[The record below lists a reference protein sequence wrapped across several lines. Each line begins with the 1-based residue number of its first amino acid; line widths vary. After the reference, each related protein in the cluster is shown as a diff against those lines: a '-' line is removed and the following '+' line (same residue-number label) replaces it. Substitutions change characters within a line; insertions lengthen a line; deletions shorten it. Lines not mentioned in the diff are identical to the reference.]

1 MLRGQYVPSVERIS
15 RSVLPSFTAHVT
27 NFPDPEGV
35 ADLRR
40 QCGAEWFLNWRNGKL
55 YGIPKV
61 DRPQRQIGRPQTLT
75 WGGANDHDHL
85 HLLTARLTD
94 QLPEK
99 FPERHVLR
107 QRPFLFVGK
116 KNEIVT
122 AATAGWR
129 DLDEL
134 VHHFKINPT
143 FELDSR
149 IIEVRPRDVQV
160 ALCLSIHTRWSIH
173 APLDRLVNAG
183 IDLGGLH
190 VVRRDPAEQRRL
202 VGRIARVSGEMV
214 ELAEAYD
221 DQRTIPVNE
230 VWLEGRR
237 DSFSRCLRHLLGQ
250 RYERFDDARSNEE
263 SKLLNGPAL
272 HDVLTKMQGYL
283 WDASPVKLTAD
294 LTCDISGVIDLK
306 NTSTFNTAVWLK
318 AARYCFDP
326 AKAQRS
332 DYAWPGLERYGPF
345 DRETFSKRTP
355 RILVVAPDI
364 AAGKVS
370 QFVKMFRDGIT
381 SLPGSRYEK
390 GFARTFGFV
399 NPDFVS
405 CAVPLHGSGGKRPC
419 DLYKQAVAEHL
430 ERDPTYD
437 AALVAIPDEH
447 ALLPDEISP
456 YLYAKAALLMAG
468 LPAQLARLSTLTK
481 GPKNLQYTMQNI
493 ATAMYA
499 KLGGVPWTVDQ
510 DQTVDDEIV
519 VGMGT
524 AEVSGSRF
532 EARQRHIGIT
542 TVFQGDGNY
551 LLSNLSRECS
561 YEDYPEVLR
570 RSMLAVLDEVKQRN
584 RWRAGETV
592 RVVFHATKPL
602 RNVEVAGIVDSCVK
616 EVCGEQTVQFAF
628 LTVNTDHAFKLID
641 PDQPGMPLFRG
652 SDQMKGVMAP
662 ERGTLVQLGR
672 YTRLVSTN
680 GPRLIKKAS
689 SPLPTPLLIHLHKQS
704 TYVDQTYL
712 SEQVLKFT
720 ALSWRSV
727 LPAERPV
734 TIYYSELIADLL
746 VRLRA
751 VPGWSAMGLNAK
763 LRASKWFL

>member
-1 MLRGQYVPSVERIS
+1 M
-15 RSVLPSFTAHVT
+15 
-27 NFPDPEGV
+27 
-35 ADLRR
+35 
-40 QCGAEWFLNWRNGKL
+40 
-55 YGIPKV
+55 
-61 DRPQRQIGRPQTLT
+61 
-75 WGGANDHDHL
+75 
-85 HLLTARLTD
+85 
-94 QLPEK
+94 
-99 FPERHVLR
+99 
-107 QRPFLFVGK
+107 
-116 KNEIVT
+116 
-122 AATAGWR
+122 
-129 DLDEL
+129 
-134 VHHFKINPT
+134 
-143 FELDSR
+143 
-149 IIEVRPRDVQV
+149 QV
-160 ALCLSIHTRWSIH
+160 ALCLSVQTRWNIY
-173 APLDRLVNAG
+173 APLDVLADAG

-190 VVRRDPAEQRRL
+190 VVRRDPAPEQRRL
-202 VGRIARVSGEMV
+202 VGRIGRVVGGVV

-221 DQRTIPVNE
+221 DLQTIPIDE

-237 DSFSRCLRHLLGQ
+237 DSFSRCLRHLLGS
-250 RYERFDDARSNEE
+250 RYERFDEARLTEE
-263 SKLLNGPAL
+263 SKLLSGPAL
-272 HDVLTKMQGYL
+272 HDLLGKMQSYL
-283 WDASPVKLTAD
+283 WDASPVRLTAD
-294 LTCDISGVIDLK
+294 LTCDIGGVIELK
-306 NTSTFNTAVWLK
+306 NTATFKTIVRLK

-332 DYAWPGLERYGPF
+332 DYAWLGLEKYGPF

-355 RILVVAPDI
+355 RILVVAPDT

-390 GFARTFGFV
+390 GFTGTFGLV
-399 NPDFVS
+399 NPEFS
-405 CAVPLHGSGGKRPC
+405 PCAVPFHGAKGKRPC
-419 DLYKQAVAEHL
+419 DLYRQAVADHL
-430 ERDPTYD
+430 ERDPTFD

-447 ALLPDEISP
+447 AFLPDDVSP
-456 YLYAKAALLMAG
+456 YLHTKAVLLMAG
-468 LPAQLARLSTLTK
+468 IPAQLARLSTLTK
-481 GPKNLQYTMQNI
+481 SPKNLQFTMQNI
-493 ATAMYA
+493 ATALYA

-532 EARQRHIGIT
+532 ETRHRHIGIT

-551 LLSNLSRECS
+551 LLSNLTRECS
-561 YEDYPEVLR
+561 YDDYPEVLR
-570 RSMLAVLDEVKQRN
+570 RSMLAVLDEVKRRN
-584 RWRAGETV
+584 RWRPGETV

-602 RNVEVAGIVDSCVK
+602 RNVEVAEIVDACVRQ
-616 EVCGEQTVQFAF
+616 VCGEQTVQFAF

-641 PDQPGMPLFRG
+641 PEQPGMPVFYG

-672 YTRLVSTN
+672 STRLVATN
-680 GPRLIKKAS
+680 RPRLIKKATT
-689 SPLPTPLLIHLHKQS
+689 PLPTPLLIHLHRQS

-727 LPAERPV
+727 LPAEKPV